1 MPIKTPHFWTE
12 LSWQSV
18 ILFPVSYIWRFG
30 HYAQQKILNTK
41 ETEIPVICVGNLTV
55 GGSGK
60 TPVVITLCR
69 FLSGIGKSTSI
80 LTRGFGGKEK
90 GPIFVSTNLHQ
101 SLDVG
106 DEPLM
111 MAHSLDVCK
120 QEQTFRGQPYIRQ
133 KKYDCIVMD
142 DGLQNPTLKK
152 DLNIAVFDGKF
163 GIGNGFL
170 LPAGPMRQKLEVG
183 IQNIDLVI
191 LMGKMKQVW
200 NKNSTPYSYFYR
212 RTPADEEIVEKMKNR
227 RVYGFAGIGNPSR
240 FFKTLNNIGTD
251 LVGEAHFA
259 DHHPY
264 TDADLTQL
272 YEEAMQSGAELVT
285 TQKDWMRLPTDWR
298 DRVLTV
304 PVRIHFSA
312 DDTIKIV
319 SFLEIYLKMSYH
331 RNPKLKQFLIRY
343 IIWPIEAILLF
354 LYFLFYELYLLI
366 LQAHLQAGW
375 FKNRPFDKLA

>member
-111 MAHSLDVCK
+111 MAHLLDVCVSRNRPLGANHILDK
-120 QEQTFRGQPYIRQ
+120 

-191 LMGKMKQVW
+191 FNGKDETGLGQKIPPHIPIFTGELQ
-200 NKNSTPYSYFYR
+200 P
-212 RTPADEEIVEKMKNR
+212 DEEIVEKMKNR

-240 FFKTLNNIGTD
+240 FFKTLNNIGAD

-319 SFLEIYLKMSYH
+319 SFLETIFENVISS
-331 RNPKLKQFLIRY
+331 
-343 IIWPIEAILLF
+343 
-354 LYFLFYELYLLI
+354 
-366 LQAHLQAGW
+366 
-375 FKNRPFDKLA
+375 

>member
-111 MAHSLDVCK
+111 MAHSLDVCVSRNRPLGANHILDK
-120 QEQTFRGQPYIRQ
+120 

-191 LMGKMKQVW
+191 FNGKDETGLGQKIPPHIPIFTGELQ
-200 NKNSTPYSYFYR
+200 P
-212 RTPADEEIVEKMKNR
+212 DEEIVEKMKNR

-240 FFKTLNNIGTD
+240 FFKTLNNIGAD

-272 YEEAMQSGAELVT
+272 YEEAIQSGAELVT
-285 TQKDWMRLPTDWR
+285 TQKDWMRLPSDWR

-319 SFLEIYLKMSYH
+319 SFLETIFENVISS
-331 RNPKLKQFLIRY
+331 
-343 IIWPIEAILLF
+343 
-354 LYFLFYELYLLI
+354 
-366 LQAHLQAGW
+366 
-375 FKNRPFDKLA
+375 

>member
-41 ETEIPVICVGNLTV
+41 ETEIPVTCVGNLTV

-111 MAHSLDVCK
+111 MANSLDVCVSRNRPLGANHILDK
-120 QEQTFRGQPYIRQ
+120 

-191 LMGKMKQVW
+191 FNGKDETGLGQKIPPHIPIFTGELQ
-200 NKNSTPYSYFYR
+200 P
-212 RTPADEEIVEKMKNR
+212 DEEIVEKMKNR

-240 FFKTLNNIGTD
+240 FFKTLNNIGAD

-319 SFLEIYLKMSYH
+319 SFLESIFENVISS
-331 RNPKLKQFLIRY
+331 
-343 IIWPIEAILLF
+343 
-354 LYFLFYELYLLI
+354 
-366 LQAHLQAGW
+366 
-375 FKNRPFDKLA
+375 

>member
-111 MAHSLDVCK
+111 MANSLDVCVSRNRPSGAK
-120 QEQTFRGQPYIRQ
+120 HILDK

-191 LMGKMKQVW
+191 FNGKDETGLGQKIPPHIPIFTGELQ
-200 NKNSTPYSYFYR
+200 P
-212 RTPADEEIVEKMKNR
+212 DEEIVEKMKNR

-319 SFLEIYLKMSYH
+319 SFLETIFENVISS
-331 RNPKLKQFLIRY
+331 
-343 IIWPIEAILLF
+343 
-354 LYFLFYELYLLI
+354 
-366 LQAHLQAGW
+366 
-375 FKNRPFDKLA
+375 

>member
-111 MAHSLDVCK
+111 MAHSLDVCVSRNRPLGANHILDK
-120 QEQTFRGQPYIRQ
+120 

-191 LMGKMKQVW
+191 FNGKDETGLGQKIPPHIPIFTGELQ
-200 NKNSTPYSYFYR
+200 P
-212 RTPADEEIVEKMKNR
+212 DEEIVEKMKNR

-240 FFKTLNNIGTD
+240 FFKTLNNIGAD

-285 TQKDWMRLPTDWR
+285 TQKDWMRLPSDWR

-319 SFLEIYLKMSYH
+319 SFLETMFENVISS
-331 RNPKLKQFLIRY
+331 
-343 IIWPIEAILLF
+343 
-354 LYFLFYELYLLI
+354 
-366 LQAHLQAGW
+366 
-375 FKNRPFDKLA
+375 

>member
-111 MAHSLDVCK
+111 MAHSLDVCVSRNRPLGANHILDK
-120 QEQTFRGQPYIRQ
+120 

-191 LMGKMKQVW
+191 FNGKDETGLGQKIPPHIPIFTGELQ
-200 NKNSTPYSYFYR
+200 P
-212 RTPADEEIVEKMKNR
+212 DEEIVEKMKNR

-240 FFKTLNNIGTD
+240 FFKTLNDIGAD

-285 TQKDWMRLPTDWR
+285 TQKDWMRLPADWR

-304 PVRIHFSA
+304 PVRIHFTA

-319 SFLEIYLKMSYH
+319 SFLETIFENVISS
-331 RNPKLKQFLIRY
+331 
-343 IIWPIEAILLF
+343 
-354 LYFLFYELYLLI
+354 
-366 LQAHLQAGW
+366 
-375 FKNRPFDKLA
+375 

>member
-90 GPIFVSTNLHQ
+90 GPIFVCTNLHQ

-111 MAHSLDVCK
+111 MAHSLDVCISRNRPLGANHILDK
-120 QEQTFRGQPYIRQ
+120 

-191 LMGKMKQVW
+191 FNGKDETGLGQKIPPHIPIFTGELQ
-200 NKNSTPYSYFYR
+200 P
-212 RTPADEEIVEKMKNR
+212 DEEIVEKMKNR

-240 FFKTLNNIGTD
+240 FFKTLNNIGAD

-285 TQKDWMRLPTDWR
+285 TQKDWMRLPADWR

-319 SFLEIYLKMSYH
+319 SFLETIFENVISS
-331 RNPKLKQFLIRY
+331 
-343 IIWPIEAILLF
+343 
-354 LYFLFYELYLLI
+354 
-366 LQAHLQAGW
+366 
-375 FKNRPFDKLA
+375 

>member
-111 MAHSLDVCK
+111 MAHSLDVCVSRNRPLGANHILDK
-120 QEQTFRGQPYIRQ
+120 

-191 LMGKMKQVW
+191 FNGKDETGLGQKIPPHIPIFTGELQ
-200 NKNSTPYSYFYR
+200 P
-212 RTPADEEIVEKMKNR
+212 DEEIVEKMKNR

-240 FFKTLNNIGTD
+240 FFKTLNDIGTD

-319 SFLEIYLKMSYH
+319 SFLETIFENVISS
-331 RNPKLKQFLIRY
+331 
-343 IIWPIEAILLF
+343 
-354 LYFLFYELYLLI
+354 
-366 LQAHLQAGW
+366 
-375 FKNRPFDKLA
+375 

>member
-111 MAHSLDVCK
+111 MAHSLDVCVSRNRPLGANHILDK
-120 QEQTFRGQPYIRQ
+120 

-191 LMGKMKQVW
+191 FNGKDETGLGQKIPPHIPIFTGELQ
-200 NKNSTPYSYFYR
+200 P
-212 RTPADEEIVEKMKNR
+212 DEEIVEKMKNR
-227 RVYGFAGIGNPSR
+227 RVYGFAGIGNPPR
-240 FFKTLNNIGTD
+240 FFKTLNEIGTD

-319 SFLEIYLKMSYH
+319 SFLETIFENVISS
-331 RNPKLKQFLIRY
+331 
-343 IIWPIEAILLF
+343 
-354 LYFLFYELYLLI
+354 
-366 LQAHLQAGW
+366 
-375 FKNRPFDKLA
+375 

>member
-111 MAHSLDVCK
+111 MAHSLDVCVSRNRPLGANHILDK
-120 QEQTFRGQPYIRQ
+120 

-152 DLNIAVFDGKF
+152 DLNIAVFDGKY

-191 LMGKMKQVW
+191 FNGKDETGLGQKIPPNIPIFTGELQ
-200 NKNSTPYSYFYR
+200 P
-212 RTPADEEIVEKMKNR
+212 DEEIVEKMKNR
-227 RVYGFAGIGNPSR
+227 RVYGFAGIGNPPR
-240 FFKTLNNIGTD
+240 FFKTLNDIGTD

-319 SFLEIYLKMSYH
+319 SFLETIFENVISS
-331 RNPKLKQFLIRY
+331 
-343 IIWPIEAILLF
+343 
-354 LYFLFYELYLLI
+354 
-366 LQAHLQAGW
+366 
-375 FKNRPFDKLA
+375 

>member
-111 MAHSLDVCK
+111 MAHSLDVCVSRNRPLGANHILDK
-120 QEQTFRGQPYIRQ
+120 

-191 LMGKMKQVW
+191 FNGKDETGLGQKIPPHIPIFTGELQ
-200 NKNSTPYSYFYR
+200 P
-212 RTPADEEIVEKMKNR
+212 DEEIVEKMKNR

-240 FFKTLNNIGTD
+240 FFKTLNNIGAD

-285 TQKDWMRLPTDWR
+285 TQKD
-298 DRVLTV
+298 
-304 PVRIHFSA
+304 
-312 DDTIKIV
+312 
-319 SFLEIYLKMSYH
+319 
-331 RNPKLKQFLIRY
+331 
-343 IIWPIEAILLF
+343 
-354 LYFLFYELYLLI
+354 
-366 LQAHLQAGW
+366 
-375 FKNRPFDKLA
+375 

>member
-1 MPIKTPHFWTE
+1 
-12 LSWQSV
+12 
-18 ILFPVSYIWRFG
+18 
-30 HYAQQKILNTK
+30 
-41 ETEIPVICVGNLTV
+41 
-55 GGSGK
+55 
-60 TPVVITLCR
+60 
-69 FLSGIGKSTSI
+69 
-80 LTRGFGGKEK
+80 
-90 GPIFVSTNLHQ
+90 
-101 SLDVG
+101 
-106 DEPLM
+106 
-111 MAHSLDVCK
+111 
-120 QEQTFRGQPYIRQ
+120 
-133 KKYDCIVMD
+133 MD

-191 LMGKMKQVW
+191 FNGKDETGLGQKIPPHIPIFTGELQ
-200 NKNSTPYSYFYR
+200 P
-212 RTPADEEIVEKMKNR
+212 DEEIVEKMKNR

-240 FFKTLNNIGTD
+240 FFKTLNNIGAD

-319 SFLEIYLKMSYH
+319 SFLETIFENVISS
-331 RNPKLKQFLIRY
+331 
-343 IIWPIEAILLF
+343 
-354 LYFLFYELYLLI
+354 
-366 LQAHLQAGW
+366 
-375 FKNRPFDKLA
+375 

>member
-111 MAHSLDVCK
+111 MAHSLDVCVSRNRPLGANHILDK
-120 QEQTFRGQPYIRQ
+120 

-191 LMGKMKQVW
+191 FNGKDETGLGQKIPPHIPIFTGELQ
-200 NKNSTPYSYFYR
+200 P
-212 RTPADEEIVEKMKNR
+212 DEEIVEKMKNR

-285 TQKDWMRLPTDWR
+285 TQKDWMRLPADWR

-304 PVRIHFSA
+304 PVRIHFTA

-319 SFLEIYLKMSYH
+319 SFLETIFENVISS
-331 RNPKLKQFLIRY
+331 
-343 IIWPIEAILLF
+343 
-354 LYFLFYELYLLI
+354 
-366 LQAHLQAGW
+366 
-375 FKNRPFDKLA
+375 

>member
-90 GPIFVSTNLHQ
+90 GPIFVSTNLHE

-111 MAHSLDVCK
+111 MAHSLDVCVSRNRPLGANHILDK
-120 QEQTFRGQPYIRQ
+120 

-191 LMGKMKQVW
+191 FNGKDETGLGQKIPPHIPIFTGELQ
-200 NKNSTPYSYFYR
+200 P
-212 RTPADEEIVEKMKNR
+212 DEEIVEKMKNR

-240 FFKTLNNIGTD
+240 FFKTLNNIGAD

-319 SFLEIYLKMSYH
+319 SFLETIFENVISS
-331 RNPKLKQFLIRY
+331 
-343 IIWPIEAILLF
+343 
-354 LYFLFYELYLLI
+354 
-366 LQAHLQAGW
+366 
-375 FKNRPFDKLA
+375 

>member
-111 MAHSLDVCK
+111 MAHSLDVCVSRNRPLGANHILDK
-120 QEQTFRGQPYIRQ
+120 

-191 LMGKMKQVW
+191 FNGKDETGLGQKIPPHIPIFTGELQ
-200 NKNSTPYSYFYR
+200 P
-212 RTPADEEIVEKMKNR
+212 DEEIVEKMKNR

-240 FFKTLNNIGTD
+240 FFKTLNNIGAD

-264 TDADLTQL
+264 TNADLTQL

-319 SFLEIYLKMSYH
+319 SFLETIFENVISS
-331 RNPKLKQFLIRY
+331 
-343 IIWPIEAILLF
+343 
-354 LYFLFYELYLLI
+354 
-366 LQAHLQAGW
+366 
-375 FKNRPFDKLA
+375 

>member
-111 MAHSLDVCK
+111 MAHSLDVCVSRNRPLGANHILDK
-120 QEQTFRGQPYIRQ
+120 

-191 LMGKMKQVW
+191 FNGKDETGLGQKIPPHIPIFTGELQ
-200 NKNSTPYSYFYR
+200 P
-212 RTPADEEIVEKMKNR
+212 DEEIVEKMKNR

-319 SFLEIYLKMSYH
+319 SFLETIFENVISS
-331 RNPKLKQFLIRY
+331 
-343 IIWPIEAILLF
+343 
-354 LYFLFYELYLLI
+354 
-366 LQAHLQAGW
+366 
-375 FKNRPFDKLA
+375 

>member
-12 LSWQSV
+12 LNWQSV

-111 MAHSLDVCK
+111 MAHSLDVCVSRNRPLGANHILDK
-120 QEQTFRGQPYIRQ
+120 

-191 LMGKMKQVW
+191 FNGKDETGLGQKIPPHIPIFTGELQ
-200 NKNSTPYSYFYR
+200 P
-212 RTPADEEIVEKMKNR
+212 DEEIVEKMKNR

-240 FFKTLNNIGTD
+240 FFKTLNNIGAD

-319 SFLEIYLKMSYH
+319 SFLESIFENVISS
-331 RNPKLKQFLIRY
+331 
-343 IIWPIEAILLF
+343 
-354 LYFLFYELYLLI
+354 
-366 LQAHLQAGW
+366 
-375 FKNRPFDKLA
+375 

>member
-30 HYAQQKILNTK
+30 HYAQQKMLNTK

-111 MAHSLDVCK
+111 MANSLDVCVSRNRPLGANHILDK
-120 QEQTFRGQPYIRQ
+120 

-191 LMGKMKQVW
+191 FNGKDETGLGQKIPPNIPIFTGELQ
-200 NKNSTPYSYFYR
+200 P
-212 RTPADEEIVEKMKNR
+212 DEEIVEKMKNR

-240 FFKTLNNIGTD
+240 FFKTLNNIGAD

-319 SFLEIYLKMSYH
+319 SFLETIFENVISS
-331 RNPKLKQFLIRY
+331 
-343 IIWPIEAILLF
+343 
-354 LYFLFYELYLLI
+354 
-366 LQAHLQAGW
+366 
-375 FKNRPFDKLA
+375 

>member
-111 MAHSLDVCK
+111 MAHSLDVCVSRNRPLGANHILDK
-120 QEQTFRGQPYIRQ
+120 

-191 LMGKMKQVW
+191 FNGKDETGLGQKIPPHIPIFTGELQ
-200 NKNSTPYSYFYR
+200 P
-212 RTPADEEIVEKMKNR
+212 DEEIVEKMKNR

-240 FFKTLNNIGTD
+240 FFKTLNNIGAD

-319 SFLEIYLKMSYH
+319 SFLETMFENVISS
-331 RNPKLKQFLIRY
+331 
-343 IIWPIEAILLF
+343 
-354 LYFLFYELYLLI
+354 
-366 LQAHLQAGW
+366 
-375 FKNRPFDKLA
+375 

>member
-1 MPIKTPHFWTE
+1 
-12 LSWQSV
+12 
-18 ILFPVSYIWRFG
+18 
-30 HYAQQKILNTK
+30 
-41 ETEIPVICVGNLTV
+41 
-55 GGSGK
+55 
-60 TPVVITLCR
+60 
-69 FLSGIGKSTSI
+69 
-80 LTRGFGGKEK
+80 
-90 GPIFVSTNLHQ
+90 
-101 SLDVG
+101 
-106 DEPLM
+106 
-111 MAHSLDVCK
+111 
-120 QEQTFRGQPYIRQ
+120 
-133 KKYDCIVMD
+133 MD

-191 LMGKMKQVW
+191 FNGKDETGLGQKIPPHIPIFTGELQ
-200 NKNSTPYSYFYR
+200 P
-212 RTPADEEIVEKMKNR
+212 DEEIVEKMKNR
-227 RVYGFAGIGNPSR
+227 RVYGFAGIGNPPR
-240 FFKTLNNIGTD
+240 FFKTLNDIGTD

-319 SFLEIYLKMSYH
+319 SFLESIFENVISS
-331 RNPKLKQFLIRY
+331 
-343 IIWPIEAILLF
+343 
-354 LYFLFYELYLLI
+354 
-366 LQAHLQAGW
+366 
-375 FKNRPFDKLA
+375 

>member
-111 MAHSLDVCK
+111 MAHSLDVCVSRNRPLGANHILDK
-120 QEQTFRGQPYIRQ
+120 

-191 LMGKMKQVW
+191 FNGKDETGLGQKIPPHIPIFTGELQ
-200 NKNSTPYSYFYR
+200 P
-212 RTPADEEIVEKMKNR
+212 DEEIVEKMKNR

-240 FFKTLNNIGTD
+240 FFKTLNNIGAD

-285 TQKDWMRLPTDWR
+285 TQKDWMRLPSDWR

-312 DDTIKIV
+312 DDSIKIV
-319 SFLEIYLKMSYH
+319 SFLETMFENVISS
-331 RNPKLKQFLIRY
+331 
-343 IIWPIEAILLF
+343 
-354 LYFLFYELYLLI
+354 
-366 LQAHLQAGW
+366 
-375 FKNRPFDKLA
+375 

>member
-111 MAHSLDVCK
+111 MAHSLDVCVSRNRPLGANHILDK
-120 QEQTFRGQPYIRQ
+120 

-191 LMGKMKQVW
+191 FNGKDETGLGQKIPPHIPIFTGELQ
-200 NKNSTPYSYFYR
+200 P
-212 RTPADEEIVEKMKNR
+212 DEEIVEKMKNR

-240 FFKTLNNIGTD
+240 FFKTLNNIGAD

-272 YEEAMQSGAELVT
+272 YEEAIQSGAELVT

-304 PVRIHFSA
+304 PVRIHFTA

-319 SFLEIYLKMSYH
+319 SFLETIFENVISS
-331 RNPKLKQFLIRY
+331 
-343 IIWPIEAILLF
+343 
-354 LYFLFYELYLLI
+354 
-366 LQAHLQAGW
+366 
-375 FKNRPFDKLA
+375 

>member
-30 HYAQQKILNTK
+30 HYAQQKILNTE

-111 MAHSLDVCK
+111 MAHSLDVCVSRNRPLGANHILDK
-120 QEQTFRGQPYIRQ
+120 

-191 LMGKMKQVW
+191 FNGKDETGLGQKIPPHIPIFTGELQ
-200 NKNSTPYSYFYR
+200 P
-212 RTPADEEIVEKMKNR
+212 DEEIVEKMKNR

-240 FFKTLNNIGTD
+240 FFKTLNNIGAD

-319 SFLEIYLKMSYH
+319 SFLETIFENVISS
-331 RNPKLKQFLIRY
+331 
-343 IIWPIEAILLF
+343 
-354 LYFLFYELYLLI
+354 
-366 LQAHLQAGW
+366 
-375 FKNRPFDKLA
+375 

>member
-1 MPIKTPHFWTE
+1 MPIKTPHFWTG

-111 MAHSLDVCK
+111 MAHSLDVCVSRNRPLGANHILDK
-120 QEQTFRGQPYIRQ
+120 

-191 LMGKMKQVW
+191 FNGKDETGLGQKIPPHIPIFTGELQ
-200 NKNSTPYSYFYR
+200 P
-212 RTPADEEIVEKMKNR
+212 DEEIVEKMKNR

-240 FFKTLNNIGTD
+240 FFKTLNNIGAD

-319 SFLEIYLKMSYH
+319 SFLETIFENVISS
-331 RNPKLKQFLIRY
+331 
-343 IIWPIEAILLF
+343 
-354 LYFLFYELYLLI
+354 
-366 LQAHLQAGW
+366 
-375 FKNRPFDKLA
+375 

>member
-1 MPIKTPHFWTE
+1 MPIKTPHFWTK

-111 MAHSLDVCK
+111 MAHLLDVCVSRNRPLGANHILDK
-120 QEQTFRGQPYIRQ
+120 

-191 LMGKMKQVW
+191 FNGKDETGLGQKIPPHIPIFTGELQ
-200 NKNSTPYSYFYR
+200 P
-212 RTPADEEIVEKMKNR
+212 DEEIVEKMKNR

-240 FFKTLNNIGTD
+240 FFKTLNNIGAD

-319 SFLEIYLKMSYH
+319 SFLESIFENVISS
-331 RNPKLKQFLIRY
+331 
-343 IIWPIEAILLF
+343 
-354 LYFLFYELYLLI
+354 
-366 LQAHLQAGW
+366 
-375 FKNRPFDKLA
+375 

>member
-111 MAHSLDVCK
+111 MAHSLDVCVSRNRPLGANHILDK
-120 QEQTFRGQPYIRQ
+120 

-152 DLNIAVFDGKF
+152 DLNIAVFDGKY

-191 LMGKMKQVW
+191 FNGKDETGLGQKIPPHIPIFTGELQ
-200 NKNSTPYSYFYR
+200 P
-212 RTPADEEIVEKMKNR
+212 DEEIVEKMKNR

-240 FFKTLNNIGTD
+240 FFKTLNNIGAD

-319 SFLEIYLKMSYH
+319 SFLETIFENVISS
-331 RNPKLKQFLIRY
+331 
-343 IIWPIEAILLF
+343 
-354 LYFLFYELYLLI
+354 
-366 LQAHLQAGW
+366 
-375 FKNRPFDKLA
+375 

>member
-111 MAHSLDVCK
+111 MANSLDVCVSRNRPLGANHILDK
-120 QEQTFRGQPYIRQ
+120 

-191 LMGKMKQVW
+191 FNGKDETGLGQKIPPHIPIFTGELQ
-200 NKNSTPYSYFYR
+200 P
-212 RTPADEEIVEKMKNR
+212 DEEIVEKMKNR

-240 FFKTLNNIGTD
+240 FFKTLNNIGAD

-319 SFLEIYLKMSYH
+319 SFLETIFENVISS
-331 RNPKLKQFLIRY
+331 
-343 IIWPIEAILLF
+343 
-354 LYFLFYELYLLI
+354 
-366 LQAHLQAGW
+366 
-375 FKNRPFDKLA
+375 

>member
-111 MAHSLDVCK
+111 MANSLDVCVSRNRPLGANHILDK
-120 QEQTFRGQPYIRQ
+120 

-152 DLNIAVFDGKF
+152 DLNIAVFDGKY

-191 LMGKMKQVW
+191 FNGKDETGLGQKIPPHIPIFTGELQ
-200 NKNSTPYSYFYR
+200 P
-212 RTPADEEIVEKMKNR
+212 DEEIVEKMKNR
-227 RVYGFAGIGNPSR
+227 RVYGFAGIGNPPR
-240 FFKTLNNIGTD
+240 FFKTLNDIGTD

-319 SFLEIYLKMSYH
+319 SFLESIFENVISS
-331 RNPKLKQFLIRY
+331 
-343 IIWPIEAILLF
+343 
-354 LYFLFYELYLLI
+354 
-366 LQAHLQAGW
+366 
-375 FKNRPFDKLA
+375 

>member
-111 MAHSLDVCK
+111 MAHSLDVCVSRNRPLGANHILDK
-120 QEQTFRGQPYIRQ
+120 

-191 LMGKMKQVW
+191 FNGKDETGLGQKIPPHIPIFTGELQ
-200 NKNSTPYSYFYR
+200 P
-212 RTPADEEIVEKMKNR
+212 DEEIVEKMKNR

-240 FFKTLNNIGTD
+240 FFKTLNNIGAD

-319 SFLEIYLKMSYH
+319 SFLETIFENVISS
-331 RNPKLKQFLIRY
+331 
-343 IIWPIEAILLF
+343 
-354 LYFLFYELYLLI
+354 
-366 LQAHLQAGW
+366 
-375 FKNRPFDKLA
+375 

>member
-101 SLDVG
+101 SFDVG

-111 MAHSLDVCK
+111 MAHSLDVCVSRNRPLGANHILDK
-120 QEQTFRGQPYIRQ
+120 

-191 LMGKMKQVW
+191 FNGKDETGLGQKIPPHIPIFTGELQ
-200 NKNSTPYSYFYR
+200 P
-212 RTPADEEIVEKMKNR
+212 DEEIVEKMKNR

-240 FFKTLNNIGTD
+240 FFKTLNDIGAD

-285 TQKDWMRLPTDWR
+285 TQKDWMRLPSDWR

-319 SFLEIYLKMSYH
+319 SFLETMFENVISS
-331 RNPKLKQFLIRY
+331 
-343 IIWPIEAILLF
+343 
-354 LYFLFYELYLLI
+354 
-366 LQAHLQAGW
+366 
-375 FKNRPFDKLA
+375 

>member
-30 HYAQQKILNTK
+30 HYAQQKVLNTK

-111 MAHSLDVCK
+111 MAHSLDVCVSRNRPLGANHILDK
-120 QEQTFRGQPYIRQ
+120 

-191 LMGKMKQVW
+191 FNGKDETGLGQKIPPHIPIFTGELQ
-200 NKNSTPYSYFYR
+200 P
-212 RTPADEEIVEKMKNR
+212 DEEIVEKMKNR

-240 FFKTLNNIGTD
+240 FFKTLNDIGAD

-272 YEEAMQSGAELVT
+272 YEEAIQSGAELVT

-319 SFLEIYLKMSYH
+319 SFLETIFENVISS
-331 RNPKLKQFLIRY
+331 
-343 IIWPIEAILLF
+343 
-354 LYFLFYELYLLI
+354 
-366 LQAHLQAGW
+366 
-375 FKNRPFDKLA
+375 

>member
-1 MPIKTPHFWTE
+1 M
-12 LSWQSV
+12 
-18 ILFPVSYIWRFG
+18 
-30 HYAQQKILNTK
+30 NTK

-111 MAHSLDVCK
+111 MAHSLDVCVSRNRPLGANHILDK
-120 QEQTFRGQPYIRQ
+120 

-191 LMGKMKQVW
+191 FNGKDETGLGQKIPPHIPIFTGELQ
-200 NKNSTPYSYFYR
+200 P
-212 RTPADEEIVEKMKNR
+212 DEEIVEKMKNR

-240 FFKTLNNIGTD
+240 FFKTLNDIGAD

-285 TQKDWMRLPTDWR
+285 TQKDWMRLPSDWR

-319 SFLEIYLKMSYH
+319 SFLETMFENVISS
-331 RNPKLKQFLIRY
+331 
-343 IIWPIEAILLF
+343 
-354 LYFLFYELYLLI
+354 
-366 LQAHLQAGW
+366 
-375 FKNRPFDKLA
+375 

>member
-111 MAHSLDVCK
+111 MANSLDVCVSRNRPLGANHILDK
-120 QEQTFRGQPYIRQ
+120 

-191 LMGKMKQVW
+191 FNGKDETGLGQKIPPHIPIFTGELQ
-200 NKNSTPYSYFYR
+200 P
-212 RTPADEEIVEKMKNR
+212 DEEIVEKMKNR

-264 TDADLTQL
+264 TDADLNQL

-319 SFLEIYLKMSYH
+319 SFLETIFENVISS
-331 RNPKLKQFLIRY
+331 
-343 IIWPIEAILLF
+343 
-354 LYFLFYELYLLI
+354 
-366 LQAHLQAGW
+366 
-375 FKNRPFDKLA
+375 

>member
-111 MAHSLDVCK
+111 MAHSLDVCVSRNRPLGANHILDK
-120 QEQTFRGQPYIRQ
+120 

-191 LMGKMKQVW
+191 FNGKDETGLGQKIPPHIPIFTGELQ
-200 NKNSTPYSYFYR
+200 P
-212 RTPADEEIVEKMKNR
+212 DEEIVEKMKNR

-240 FFKTLNNIGTD
+240 FFKTLNNIGAD

-304 PVRIHFSA
+304 PVRIHFTA

-319 SFLEIYLKMSYH
+319 SFLETIFENVISS
-331 RNPKLKQFLIRY
+331 
-343 IIWPIEAILLF
+343 
-354 LYFLFYELYLLI
+354 
-366 LQAHLQAGW
+366 
-375 FKNRPFDKLA
+375 

>member
-111 MAHSLDVCK
+111 MANSLDVCVSRNRPLGANHILDK
-120 QEQTFRGQPYIRQ
+120 

-191 LMGKMKQVW
+191 FNGKDETGLGQKIPPHIPIFTGELQ
-200 NKNSTPYSYFYR
+200 P
-212 RTPADEEIVEKMKNR
+212 DEEIVEKMKNR

-240 FFKTLNNIGTD
+240 FFKTLNNIGAD

-319 SFLEIYLKMSYH
+319 SFLESIFENVISS
-331 RNPKLKQFLIRY
+331 
-343 IIWPIEAILLF
+343 
-354 LYFLFYELYLLI
+354 
-366 LQAHLQAGW
+366 
-375 FKNRPFDKLA
+375 

>member
-111 MAHSLDVCK
+111 MAHSLDVCVSRNRPLGANHILDK
-120 QEQTFRGQPYIRQ
+120 

-191 LMGKMKQVW
+191 FNGKDETGLKQKIPP
-200 NKNSTPYSYFYR
+200 NIPTFTGELHP
-212 RTPADEEIVEKMKNR
+212 DEEIVEKMKNR
-227 RVYGFAGIGNPSR
+227 RVYGFAGIGNPPR
-240 FFKTLNNIGTD
+240 FFKTLNDIGTD

-319 SFLEIYLKMSYH
+319 SFLETIFENVISS
-331 RNPKLKQFLIRY
+331 
-343 IIWPIEAILLF
+343 
-354 LYFLFYELYLLI
+354 
-366 LQAHLQAGW
+366 
-375 FKNRPFDKLA
+375 

>member
-111 MAHSLDVCK
+111 MAHSLDVCVSRNRPLGANHILDK
-120 QEQTFRGQPYIRQ
+120 

-191 LMGKMKQVW
+191 FNGKDETGLGQKIPPHIPIFTGELQ
-200 NKNSTPYSYFYR
+200 P
-212 RTPADEEIVEKMKNR
+212 DEEIVEKMKNR

-240 FFKTLNNIGTD
+240 FFKTLNHIGAD

-319 SFLEIYLKMSYH
+319 SFLETIFENVISS
-331 RNPKLKQFLIRY
+331 
-343 IIWPIEAILLF
+343 
-354 LYFLFYELYLLI
+354 
-366 LQAHLQAGW
+366 
-375 FKNRPFDKLA
+375 